1 MKQYIVKASSLL
13 LLAAAIST
21 GAMAQEKEKEKT
33 KDKEKSGEYDE
44 IVIRKK
50 KDAKDSKVVVEI
62 KDGSVTVNG
71 KPVEDFEDDNVTV
84 RKRKTV
90 VGQGGYTITTAPGAP
105 RSAFRGGTLS
115 YSGDD
120 QLFTTVNKAYLGV
133 MSEKNE
139 YGAKVTEVTD
149 NSGAEKAGLKKDDI
163 ITKINDDKV
172 SSPED
177 LTKAIGKYKPEEK
190 VTVSI
195 RRDGKEQKLTATLGK
210 RSNSFTLASP
220 NYNFNEDAF
229 RFNQDFAPFFNNGR
243 PRLGIKAQ
251 ETEEGK
257 GLKVLDVDDESNAAK
272 AGIKENDI
280 ITEFDGKAVNSTSD
294 LLEASKS
301 LSEKSSVKVKLTR
314 DGKNQEVEIKI
325 PKKLKT
331 ANL

>member
-1 MKQYIVKASSLL
+1 MKQYVVKASSLL
-13 LLAAAIST
+13 LLAAAIGT
-21 GAMAQEKEKEKT
+21 GAMAQEKEKVKT
-33 KDKEKSGEYDE
+33 KEKVGEYDE
-44 IVIRKK
+44 IIIRKK
-50 KDAKDSKVVVEI
+50 KDAKDSKVTVEI
-62 KDGSVTVNG
+62 KDGEVLVNG
-71 KPVEDFEDDNVTV
+71 KPIDDFEDDNVSI
-84 RKRKTV
+84 RKRKTI
-90 VGQGGYTITTAPGAP
+90 VGQGGYTMTAP
-105 RSAFRGGTLS
+105 RSAFRGGTWN

-120 QLFTTVNKAYLGV
+120 HLLTPTGNRAYLGV
-133 MSEKNE
+133 VSEKNE
-139 YGAKVTEVTD
+139 YGAKITQVTD
-149 NSGAEKAGLKKDDI
+149 ESGAEKAGLKKDDI

-172 SSPED
+172 SSPEE

-190 VTVSI
+190 VTVTI

-210 RSNSFTLASP
+210 RSNTFALAAP
-220 NYNFNEDAF
+220 GYDFDHDVFN
-229 RFNQDFAPFFNNGR
+229 FNQDFAPFFNNGR

-280 ITEFDGKAVNSTSD
+280 ITEFDGKAVNSTGD

-301 LSEKSSVKVKLTR
+301 LSQKSSVKVKLIR